1 MRPSIRMIE
10 FLKSLVQIKSISP
23 NDNGC
28 LNLIEKE
35 LENLNF
41 QCKRINYMNVE
52 NLYATIGNS
61 GKLFCFLGHTD
72 VVPSGPEDKWKYPP
86 FSATIEDD
94 ILYGRGVADMKAPVA
109 AFIEATKEFLNSNDE
124 PNFRLAMLLT
134 SNEEGTSK
142 DGFIDKII
150 DKMIKDNEIIDFC
163 LVGEPTSS
171 EKVADCVRIGR
182 RGSLGGY
189 LKIYGKQG
197 HIAYPEKV
205 VNPILLSGDL
215 ISKLNNKIWDN
226 GNISF
231 DPTSFQISNIN
242 SGTGAHNVVP
252 GELELVFNFRFSP
265 ESSEESLKHDFESIL
280 NDLNLN
286 FDLKWDLNGN
296 PYYTKENFFKDI
308 VSNSIQEV
316 TGYKPEFN
324 AKGGTSDGRFVAKMN
339 SEIIE
344 LGPVNKSIHQIDEHV
359 KISELWTLKDIYK
372 KILFNLNQV
381 L

>member
-1 MRPSIRMIE
+1 MIE
-10 FLKSLVQIKSISP
+10 LLQNLIQIKSISP
-23 NDNGC
+23 KDNGC
-28 LNLIEKE
+28 FDLIEKE
-35 LENLNF
+35 LQDLNF
-41 QCKRINYMNVE
+41 KLERINYQNIE
-52 NLYATIGNS
+52 NLYATIGTS

-86 FSATIEDD
+86 FSATIDGD
-94 ILYGRGVADMKAPVA
+94 LLYGRGTADMKAPVA
-109 AFIEATKEFLNSNDE
+109 AFIESVKEFLNSE
-124 PNFRLAMLLT
+124 EKLNFRLAILLT

-142 DGFIDKII
+142 DGFIDKMI
-150 DKMIKDNEIIDFC
+150 DKMIQDNEIIDFC

-171 EKVADCVRIGR
+171 EKVADCIRVGR
-182 RGSLGGY
+182 RGSLGGH

-215 ISKLNNKIWDN
+215 ISELNKKIWDS

-231 DPTSFQISNIN
+231 DPTSFQISNI
-242 SGTGAHNVVP
+242 SAGTGAHNVVP
-252 GELELVFNFRFSP
+252 GELELTFNFRFSP
-265 ESSEESLKHDFESIL
+265 ESSEKSLKSDFESIL
-280 NDLNLN
+280 NKLKLNYDL
-286 FDLKWDLNGN
+286 DWDLNGN
-296 PYYTKENFFKDI
+296 PYYTEGKFFKDI
-308 VSNSIQEV
+308 VSNSIKEV
-316 TGYKPEFN
+316 TGYIPELN

-344 LGPVNKSIHQIDEHV
+344 LGPVNKSIHQIDEHI

-372 KILFNLNQV
+372 KILFNLNQA

>member
-1 MRPSIRMIE
+1 MIE
-10 FLKSLVQIKSISP
+10 LLQNLIQIKSISP
-23 NDNGC
+23 KDNGC
-28 LNLIEKE
+28 FDLIDKE
-35 LENLNF
+35 LQSLNF
-41 QCKRINYMNVE
+41 KLERINYQNIE
-52 NLYATIGNS
+52 NLYATIGAS

-86 FSATIEDD
+86 FSATIDGD
-94 ILYGRGVADMKAPVA
+94 LLYGRGTADMKAPVA
-109 AFIEATKEFLNSNDE
+109 AFIESVKEFLNLE
-124 PNFRLAMLLT
+124 EKLNFRLAILLT

-150 DKMIKDNEIIDFC
+150 DKMIQDNEIIDFC

-171 EKVADCVRIGR
+171 EKVADCVRVGR
-182 RGSLGGY
+182 RGSLGGH

-215 ISKLNNKIWDN
+215 ISELNKKIWDS

-242 SGTGAHNVVP
+242 AGTGAHNVVP
-252 GELELVFNFRFSP
+252 GELELTFNFRFSP
-265 ESSEESLKHDFESIL
+265 ESSEKSLKSDFESIL
-280 NDLNLN
+280 NKLKLNYDL
-286 FDLKWDLNGN
+286 DWDLNGN
-296 PYYTKENFFKDI
+296 PYYTEGKFFRDI
-308 VSNSIQEV
+308 VSNSIKEV
-316 TGYKPEFN
+316 TGYIPELN

-344 LGPVNKSIHQIDEHV
+344 LGPVNKSIHQIDEHI
-359 KISELWTLKDIYK
+359 KISELWILKDIYK
-372 KILFNLNQV
+372 KILLNLNQA

>member
-1 MRPSIRMIE
+1 MIE
-10 FLKSLVQIKSISP
+10 LLQNLVQIKSISP
-23 NDNGC
+23 KDMGC
-28 LNLIEKE
+28 FDLIEKE
-35 LENLNF
+35 LQDLNF
-41 QCKRINYMNVE
+41 KIERINYQNVE
-52 NLYATIGNS
+52 NLYATIGTS

-72 VVPSGPEDKWKYPP
+72 VVPTGPEDKWKYPP
-86 FSATIEDD
+86 FSATIEGDL
-94 ILYGRGVADMKAPVA
+94 LYGRGTADMKAPVA
-109 AFIEATKEFLNSNDE
+109 AFVESAKEFLNSTE
-124 PNFRLAMLLT
+124 ELNFRLAILLT

-150 DKMIKDNEIIDFC
+150 DKMIQDNEIIDFC

-171 EKVADCVRIGR
+171 EKVADCVRVGR
-182 RGSLGGY
+182 RGSLGGN

-205 VNPILLSGDL
+205 INPILLSGDL
-215 ISKLNNKIWDN
+215 ISELNNKIWDN
-226 GNISF
+226 GNTSF
-231 DPTSFQISNIN
+231 DPTSFQISNIK

-252 GELELVFNFRFSP
+252 GELELTFNFRFSP
-265 ESSEESLKHDFESIL
+265 ESSEESLKNDFESIL

-286 FDLKWDLNGN
+286 WDLNWDLNGN
-296 PYYTKENFFKDI
+296 PYYTEENFFKDI
-308 VSNSIQEV
+308 VSNSIKEI
-316 TGYKPEFN
+316 TGYTPELN

-372 KILFNLNQV
+372 KILSNLNQA

>member
-1 MRPSIRMIE
+1 MIE
-10 FLKSLVQIKSISP
+10 LLQSLLQIKSISP
-23 NDNGC
+23 KDMGC
-28 LNLIEKE
+28 FDLIEKE
-35 LENLNF
+35 LQELDF
-41 QCKRINYMNVE
+41 KIERINYQNVE
-52 NLYATIGNS
+52 NLYATIGAS

-72 VVPSGPEDKWKYPP
+72 VVPTGPEDKWKYPP
-86 FSATIEDD
+86 FSATIEGDL
-94 ILYGRGVADMKAPVA
+94 LYGRGTADMKAPVA
-109 AFIEATKEFLNSNDE
+109 AFVESAKEFLNSTE
-124 PNFRLAMLLT
+124 ELNFRLAILLT

-150 DKMIKDNEIIDFC
+150 DKMIQDNEIIDFC

-171 EKVADCVRIGR
+171 EKVADCVRVGR
-182 RGSLGGY
+182 RGSLGGN

-205 VNPILLSGDL
+205 INPILLSGDL
-215 ISKLNNKIWDN
+215 ISELNNKIWDN
-226 GNISF
+226 GNTSF
-231 DPTSFQISNIN
+231 DPTSFQISNIK

-252 GELELVFNFRFSP
+252 GELELTFNFRFSP
-265 ESSEESLKHDFESIL
+265 ESSEESLKDDFESIL

-286 FDLKWDLNGN
+286 WDLNWDLNGN
-296 PYYTKENFFKDI
+296 PYYTEENFFKDI
-308 VSNSIQEV
+308 VSNSIKEI
-316 TGYKPEFN
+316 TGYTPELN

-372 KILFNLNQV
+372 KILSNLNQT

>member
-1 MRPSIRMIE
+1 MIE
-10 FLKSLVQIKSISP
+10 LLQNLIQIKSISP
-23 NDNGC
+23 KDNGC
-28 LNLIEKE
+28 FDLIDKE
-35 LENLNF
+35 LQSLNF
-41 QCKRINYMNVE
+41 KLERINYQNIE
-52 NLYATIGNS
+52 NLYATIGTS

-86 FSATIEDD
+86 FSATIDGD
-94 ILYGRGVADMKAPVA
+94 LLYGRGTADMKAPVA
-109 AFIEATKEFLNSNDE
+109 AFIESVKEFLNLE
-124 PNFRLAMLLT
+124 EKLNFRLAILLT

-150 DKMIKDNEIIDFC
+150 DKMIQDNEIIDFC

-171 EKVADCVRIGR
+171 EKVADCVRVGR
-182 RGSLGGY
+182 RGSLGGH

-215 ISKLNNKIWDN
+215 ISELNKKIWDS

-242 SGTGAHNVVP
+242 AGTGAHNVVP
-252 GELELVFNFRFSP
+252 GELELTFNFRFSP
-265 ESSEESLKHDFESIL
+265 ESSEKSLKSDFESIL
-280 NDLNLN
+280 NKLKLNYDL
-286 FDLKWDLNGN
+286 DWDLNGN
-296 PYYTKENFFKDI
+296 PYYTEGKFFRDI
-308 VSNSIQEV
+308 VSNSIKEV
-316 TGYKPEFN
+316 TGYIPELN

-344 LGPVNKSIHQIDEHV
+344 LGPVNKSIHQIDEHI
-359 KISELWTLKDIYK
+359 KISELWILKDIYK
-372 KILFNLNQV
+372 KILLNLNQA

>member
-1 MRPSIRMIE
+1 MIE
-10 FLKSLVQIKSISP
+10 LLQNLIQIKSISP
-23 NDNGC
+23 KDNGC
-28 LNLIEKE
+28 FDLIEKE
-35 LENLNF
+35 LQSLNF
-41 QCKRINYMNVE
+41 KLERINYQNIE
-52 NLYATIGNS
+52 NLYATIGTS

-86 FSATIEDD
+86 FSATIDGD
-94 ILYGRGVADMKAPVA
+94 LLYGRGTADMKAPVA
-109 AFIEATKEFLNSNDE
+109 AFIESVKEFLNSE
-124 PNFRLAMLLT
+124 EKLNFRLAILLT

-142 DGFIDKII
+142 DGFIDKMI
-150 DKMIKDNEIIDFC
+150 DKMIQDNEIIDFC

-171 EKVADCVRIGR
+171 EKVADCIRVGR
-182 RGSLGGY
+182 RGSLGGH

-215 ISKLNNKIWDN
+215 ISELNKKIWDN

-252 GELELVFNFRFSP
+252 GELELTFNFRFSP
-265 ESSEESLKHDFESIL
+265 ESSEKSLKSDFESIL
-280 NDLNLN
+280 NKLKLNYDL
-286 FDLKWDLNGN
+286 DWDLNGN
-296 PYYTKENFFKDI
+296 PYYTEGKFFKDI
-308 VSNSIQEV
+308 VSNSIKEV
-316 TGYKPEFN
+316 TGYIPELN

-344 LGPVNKSIHQIDEHV
+344 LGPVNKSIHQIDEHI

-372 KILFNLNQV
+372 KILFNLNQA

>member
-124 PNFRLAMLLT
+124 PNFRLAILLT

-286 FDLKWDLNGN
+286 WDLKWDLNGN
-296 PYYTKENFFKDI
+296 PYYTKDNFFKDI

>member
-1 MRPSIRMIE
+1 MIE
-10 FLKSLVQIKSISP
+10 LLQNLIQIKSISP
-23 NDNGC
+23 KDNGC
-28 LNLIEKE
+28 FDLIEKE
-35 LENLNF
+35 LQSLNF
-41 QCKRINYMNVE
+41 KLERINYQNIE
-52 NLYATIGNS
+52 NLYATIGTS

-86 FSATIEDD
+86 FSATIDGD
-94 ILYGRGVADMKAPVA
+94 LLYGRGTADMKAPVA
-109 AFIEATKEFLNSNDE
+109 AFIESVKEFLNSE
-124 PNFRLAMLLT
+124 EKLNFRLAILLT

-150 DKMIKDNEIIDFC
+150 DKMIQDNEIIDFC

-171 EKVADCVRIGR
+171 EKVADCVRVGR
-182 RGSLGGY
+182 RGSLGGH

-197 HIAYPEKV
+197 HVAYPEKV

-215 ISKLNNKIWDN
+215 ISELNKKIWDS

-242 SGTGAHNVVP
+242 AGTGAHNVVP
-252 GELELVFNFRFSP
+252 GELELTFNFRFSP
-265 ESSEESLKHDFESIL
+265 ESSEKSLKSDFESIL
-280 NDLNLN
+280 NKLKLNYDL
-286 FDLKWDLNGN
+286 DWDLNGN
-296 PYYTKENFFKDI
+296 PYYTEGKFFKDI
-308 VSNSIQEV
+308 VSNSIKEV
-316 TGYKPEFN
+316 TGYIPELN

-344 LGPVNKSIHQIDEHV
+344 LGPVNKSIHQIDEHI

-372 KILFNLNQV
+372 KILFNLNQA

>member
-1 MRPSIRMIE
+1 MIE
-10 FLKSLVQIKSISP
+10 LLQNLIQIKSISP
-23 NDNGC
+23 KDNGC
-28 LNLIEKE
+28 FELIENE
-35 LENLNF
+35 LQSLNF
-41 QCKRINYMNVE
+41 KLERINYQNIE
-52 NLYATIGNS
+52 NLYATIGTS

-86 FSATIEDD
+86 FSATIDGD
-94 ILYGRGVADMKAPVA
+94 LLYGRGTADMKAPVA
-109 AFIEATKEFLNSNDE
+109 AFIESVKEFLNSE
-124 PNFRLAMLLT
+124 EKLNFRLAILLT

-150 DKMIKDNEIIDFC
+150 DKMIQDNEIIDFC

-171 EKVADCVRIGR
+171 KKVADCVRVGR
-182 RGSLGGY
+182 RGSLGGH

-197 HIAYPEKV
+197 HVAYPEKV

-215 ISKLNNKIWDN
+215 ISELNKKIWDS

-231 DPTSFQISNIN
+231 DPTSFQISNI
-242 SGTGAHNVVP
+242 SAGTGAHNVVP
-252 GELELVFNFRFSP
+252 GELELTFNFRFSP
-265 ESSEESLKHDFESIL
+265 ESSEKSLKSDFESIL
-280 NDLNLN
+280 NKLKLNYDL
-286 FDLKWDLNGN
+286 DWDLNGN
-296 PYYTKENFFKDI
+296 PYYTEGKFFKDI
-308 VSNSIQEV
+308 VSNSIKEV
-316 TGYKPEFN
+316 TGYMPELN

-344 LGPVNKSIHQIDEHV
+344 LGPVNKSIHQIDEHI

-372 KILFNLNQV
+372 KILFNLNQA

>member
-1 MRPSIRMIE
+1 MIE
-10 FLKSLVQIKSISP
+10 LLQNLIQIKSISP
-23 NDNGC
+23 KDNGC
-28 LNLIEKE
+28 FDLIEKE
-35 LENLNF
+35 LQSLNF
-41 QCKRINYMNVE
+41 KLERINYQNIE
-52 NLYATIGNS
+52 NLYATIGTS

-86 FSATIEDD
+86 FSATIDGD
-94 ILYGRGVADMKAPVA
+94 LLYGRGTADMKAPVA
-109 AFIEATKEFLNSNDE
+109 AFIESVKEFLNSE
-124 PNFRLAMLLT
+124 EKLNFRLAILLT

-142 DGFIDKII
+142 DGFIDKMI
-150 DKMIKDNEIIDFC
+150 DKMIQDNEIIDFC

-171 EKVADCVRIGR
+171 EKVADCIRVGR
-182 RGSLGGY
+182 RGSLGGH

-205 VNPILLSGDL
+205 LNPILLSGDL
-215 ISKLNNKIWDN
+215 ISELNKKIWDS

-242 SGTGAHNVVP
+242 AGTGAHNVVP
-252 GELELVFNFRFSP
+252 GELELTFNFRFSP
-265 ESSEESLKHDFESIL
+265 ESSEKSLKSDFESIL
-280 NDLNLN
+280 NKLKLNYDL
-286 FDLKWDLNGN
+286 DWDLNGN
-296 PYYTKENFFKDI
+296 PYYTEGKFFKDI
-308 VSNSIQEV
+308 VSNSIKEV
-316 TGYKPEFN
+316 TGYIPELN

-344 LGPVNKSIHQIDEHV
+344 LGPVNKSIHQIDEHI

-372 KILFNLNQV
+372 KILFNLNQA

>member
-1 MRPSIRMIE
+1 MIE
-10 FLKSLVQIKSISP
+10 LLQNLIQIKSISP
-23 NDNGC
+23 KDNGC
-28 LNLIEKE
+28 FELIEKE
-35 LENLNF
+35 LQSLNF
-41 QCKRINYMNVE
+41 QLERINYQNIE
-52 NLYATIGNS
+52 NLYATIGTS

-86 FSATIEDD
+86 FSATIDGD
-94 ILYGRGVADMKAPVA
+94 LLYGRGTADMKAPVA
-109 AFIEATKEFLNSNDE
+109 AFIESVKEFLNSE
-124 PNFRLAMLLT
+124 EKLNFRLAILLT

-150 DKMIKDNEIIDFC
+150 DKMIQDNEIIDFC

-171 EKVADCVRIGR
+171 EKVADCVRVGR
-182 RGSLGGY
+182 RGSLGGH

-197 HIAYPEKV
+197 HVAYPEKV

-215 ISKLNNKIWDN
+215 ISELNKKIWDS

-231 DPTSFQISNIN
+231 DPTSFQISNI
-242 SGTGAHNVVP
+242 SAGTGAHNVVP
-252 GELELVFNFRFSP
+252 GELELTFNFRFSP
-265 ESSEESLKHDFESIL
+265 ESSEESLKSDFESIL
-280 NDLNLN
+280 NKLKLNYDL
-286 FDLKWDLNGN
+286 DWDLNGN
-296 PYYTKENFFKDI
+296 PYYTEGKFFKDI
-308 VSNSIQEV
+308 VSNSIKEV
-316 TGYKPEFN
+316 TGYMPELN

-344 LGPVNKSIHQIDEHV
+344 LGPVNKSIHQIDEHI

-372 KILFNLNQV
+372 KILFNLNQA

>member
-1 MRPSIRMIE
+1 MIE
-10 FLKSLVQIKSISP
+10 LLQNLLQIKSISP
-23 NDNGC
+23 KDMGC
-28 LNLIEKE
+28 FDLIEKE
-35 LENLNF
+35 LQDLNF
-41 QCKRINYMNVE
+41 KIERINYQNVE
-52 NLYATIGNS
+52 NLYATIGTS

-72 VVPSGPEDKWKYPP
+72 VVPTGPEDKWKYPP
-86 FSATIEDD
+86 FSATIEGDL
-94 ILYGRGVADMKAPVA
+94 LYGRGTADMKAPVA
-109 AFIEATKEFLNSNDE
+109 AFIESAKEFLNSTE
-124 PNFRLAMLLT
+124 ELNFRLAILLT

-150 DKMIKDNEIIDFC
+150 DKMIQDNEIIDFC

-171 EKVADCVRIGR
+171 EKVADCVRVGR
-182 RGSLGGY
+182 RGSLGGN

-205 VNPILLSGDL
+205 INPILLSGDL
-215 ISKLNNKIWDN
+215 ISELNNKIWDN
-226 GNISF
+226 GNTSF
-231 DPTSFQISNIN
+231 DPTSFQISNIK

-252 GELELVFNFRFSP
+252 GELELTFNFRFSP
-265 ESSEESLKHDFESIL
+265 ESSEESLKDDFESIL

-286 FDLKWDLNGN
+286 WDLNWDLNGN
-296 PYYTKENFFKDI
+296 PYYTEENFFKDI
-308 VSNSIQEV
+308 VSNSIKEI
-316 TGYKPEFN
+316 TGYTPELN

-372 KILFNLNQV
+372 KILSNLNQA